1 MRVGKIRLSL
11 HGVALAC
18 YCAVFLALAVLSAMF
33 YDMQTLVYGFLGI
46 SMLEIGYLAIQQA
59 RGKTATRSPNVRL
72 GLVVVLVIS
81 IASHFVSYSAVTA
94 AAVIA
99 VTGLIVILIV
109 ILVSLRETGAKE
121 VVLAF
126 CLMVG
131 MSALTLVYPMGL
143 SRFTDE
149 RDLESVKAVDKYSE
163 YLSNSEKLLRLSL
176 DYDFSVGGSDIDA
189 DTLTVLSSITG
200 REATVA
206 EVTDSEL
213 VDKAISDYKK
223 SRE

>member
-18 YCAVFLALAVLSAMF
+18 YCAVFLALAVLAAMF

-46 SMLEIGYLAIQQA
+46 SMLELGYLVIQQS
-59 RGKTATRSPNVRL
+59 RGMTATRSYHARL
-72 GLVVVLVIS
+72 VAVVVLGIS
-81 IASHFVSYSAVTA
+81 IGSHFVSYSAVTA

-99 VTGLIVILIV
+99 VTGLIVIVL
-109 ILVSLRETGAKE
+109 SLKETGAKE

-149 RDLESVKAVDKYSE
+149 RDLRSIRAVDKYSE
-163 YLSNSEKLLRLSL
+163 YLGNSEKLLRLSL
-176 DYDFSVGGSDIDA
+176 DYAFSVGGNDIDA

-200 REATVA
+200 REATVEA
-206 EVTDSEL
+206 VTDSEF

-223 SRE
+223 SKE

>member
-1 MRVGKIRLSL
+1 
-11 HGVALAC
+11 
-18 YCAVFLALAVLSAMF
+18 MF

-59 RGKTATRSPNVRL
+59 RGKTATRSYHVRL
-72 GLVVVLVIS
+72 GLVVTLVIS
-81 IASHFVSYSAVTA
+81 IVSHFVNYNAVTA

-99 VTGLIVILIV
+99 VVALIVIVL
-109 ILVSLRETGAKE
+109 SLKETGAKE

-149 RDLESVKAVDKYSE
+149 RDLKSVKAVDKYSE
-163 YLSNSEKLLRLSL
+163 YLGNSEKLLRLSL

-200 REATVA
+200 KEATVA
-206 EVTDSEL
+206 EVTDSVL

>member
-11 HGVALAC
+11 YGVALAC

-59 RGKTATRSPNVRL
+59 SGKTATRSPNVRL

-81 IASHFVSYSAVTA
+81 IVSHFVSYSAVTA

-99 VTGLIVILIV
+99 VTGLIVIV
-109 ILVSLRETGAKE
+109 VSLRETGAKE

-149 RDLESVKAVDKYSE
+149 HDLKSVKAVDKYSE

-200 REATVA
+200 KEATVV

>member
-11 HGVALAC
+11 QGVALAC

-59 RGKTATRSPNVRL
+59 RGKTATRNPNVRL

-99 VTGLIVILIV
+99 VVALIVI
-109 ILVSLRETGAKE
+109 ILSLKETGAKE

-149 RDLESVKAVDKYSE
+149 RDLKSVKAVDKYSE

-200 REATVA
+200 EEATVA
-206 EVTDSEL
+206 EVTDSAL

-223 SRE
+223 SKE

>member
-1 MRVGKIRLSL
+1 
-11 HGVALAC
+11 
-18 YCAVFLALAVLSAMF
+18 MF

-46 SMLEIGYLAIQQA
+46 SMLEIGYLVIQQT
-59 RGKTATRSPNVRL
+59 RGNTATRSYHVRL
-72 GLVVVLVIS
+72 WLVVSFGIS
-81 IASHFVSYSAVTA
+81 IGSHFVNYTAVTA
-94 AAVIA
+94 ATVIA
-99 VTGLIVILIV
+99 VVGLIVIVL
-109 ILVSLRETGAKE
+109 SLKETGAKE

-149 RDLESVKAVDKYSE
+149 RDLKSVKAVDKYSE

-176 DYDFSVGGSDIDA
+176 DYDFSVGGSDIEA

-200 REATVA
+200 KEATVA
-206 EVTDSEL
+206 EVTDSAL

-223 SRE
+223 SRVISSF

>member
-1 MRVGKIRLSL
+1 MRVSKIRLSL

-46 SMLEIGYLAIQQA
+46 SMLELGYLAIQQS
-59 RGKTATRSPNVRL
+59 RGKTATKSAYARL

-81 IASHFVSYSAVTA
+81 IASHFVSYSAVPA

-99 VTGLIVILIV
+99 VTGLIVIVL
-109 ILVSLRETGAKE
+109 SLKETGAKE

-149 RDLESVKAVDKYSE
+149 RDLRSIRAVDKYSE
-163 YLSNSEKLLRLSL
+163 YLGNSEKLLRLSL
-176 DYDFSVGGSDIDA
+176 DYAFSVGGNDIDA

-200 REATVA
+200 KEATVA

>member
-1 MRVGKIRLSL
+1 
-11 HGVALAC
+11 
-18 YCAVFLALAVLSAMF
+18 MF
-33 YDMQTLVYGFLGI
+33 YDIQTLVYGFLGI

-99 VTGLIVILIV
+99 LVGLIV

-149 RDLESVKAVDKYSE
+149 RDLRSMKAIDKYSE
-163 YLSNSEKLLRLSL
+163 YLNNSEKLLRLSL
-176 DYDFSVGGSDIDA
+176 DYDFSVGGSDIDT

-200 REATVA
+200 KEATVA

>member
-1 MRVGKIRLSL
+1 MRVDKIRLSL

-18 YCAVFLALAVLSAMF
+18 YCAVFLALSVLSAMF

-46 SMLEIGYLAIQQA
+46 SMLEIGYLVIQQT
-59 RGKTATRSPNVRL
+59 RGNTATRSYHVRL

-99 VTGLIVILIV
+99 VTGLIV

-149 RDLESVKAVDKYSE
+149 HDLKSVKAVDKYSE
-163 YLSNSEKLLRLSL
+163 YLRNSEKLLRLSL

-200 REATVA
+200 KEATVA
-206 EVTDSEL
+206 EVKDSEL

>member
-46 SMLEIGYLAIQQA
+46 SMLELGYLVIQQS
-59 RGKTATRSPNVRL
+59 RGRTATRSYHARL
-72 GLVVVLVIS
+72 GLLVVLGIS
-81 IASHFVSYSAVTA
+81 IGSRFVSYSAVTA

-99 VTGLIVILIV
+99 LVGLVVIV
-109 ILVSLRETGAKE
+109 VSLRETGAKE

-143 SRFTDE
+143 SRFTDKH
-149 RDLESVKAVDKYSE
+149 DLNGVRAVDKYSE

-176 DYDFSVGGSDIDA
+176 DYDFSVKGTDIEA

-213 VDKAISDYKK
+213 VDKAIRDYKK

>member
-1 MRVGKIRLSL
+1 MV
-11 HGVALAC
+11 
-18 YCAVFLALAVLSAMF
+18 

-59 RGKTATRSPNVRL
+59 SGKTATRSPNVRL

-94 AAVIA
+94 AAVIV
-99 VTGLIVILIV
+99 VTGLIVIV
-109 ILVSLRETGAKE
+109 VSLKETGAKE

-149 RDLESVKAVDKYSE
+149 RDLRSMKAIDKYSE

-176 DYDFSVGGSDIDA
+176 DYDFSVGGSDIDT

-200 REATVA
+200 KEATVA

>member
-46 SMLEIGYLAIQQA
+46 SMLEIGYLVIQQS
-59 RGKTATRSPNVRL
+59 RGKTATKSAYARL
-72 GLVVVLVIS
+72 GLVAVLGIS
-81 IASHFVSYSAVTA
+81 IGSHFVSYSTVTA

-99 VTGLIVILIV
+99 VVALIVIVL
-109 ILVSLRETGAKE
+109 SLKETGAKE

-149 RDLESVKAVDKYSE
+149 RDLRSVRAVDKYSE
-163 YLSNSEKLLRLSL
+163 YLGNSEKLLRLSL
-176 DYDFSVGGSDIDA
+176 DYDFSVGGNDIEA

>member
-11 HGVALAC
+11 HGAALAC

-81 IASHFVSYSAVTA
+81 IASHFVSYSTVTA

-99 VTGLIVILIV
+99 VVALIVIVL
-109 ILVSLRETGAKE
+109 SLKETGAKE

-149 RDLESVKAVDKYSE
+149 RDLRSVRAVDKYSE
-163 YLSNSEKLLRLSL
+163 YLGNSEKLLRLSL
-176 DYDFSVGGSDIDA
+176 DYDFSVGGNDIEA

-223 SRE
+223 SKE

>member
-1 MRVGKIRLSL
+1 MRVGKISLSL

-18 YCAVFLALAVLSAMF
+18 YCAVFIALAVLSAMF

-46 SMLEIGYLAIQQA
+46 SMLELGYLVIQQS
-59 RGKTATRSPNVRL
+59 RGLTATRSYHTRL

-81 IASHFVSYSAVTA
+81 IGSHFVSYSAVTA

-99 VTGLIVILIV
+99 VTGLIV

-149 RDLESVKAVDKYSE
+149 HDLESVKAVDKYSE

-176 DYDFSVGGSDIDA
+176 DYDFSVGGSNIDA

-200 REATVA
+200 KEATVA

>member
-33 YDMQTLVYGFLGI
+33 YDTQTLVYGFLGI
-46 SMLEIGYLAIQQA
+46 SMLELGYLVIQQA
-59 RGKTATRSPNVRL
+59 LGKTATKSASVRL
-72 GLVVVLVIS
+72 GLVAVLGITVG
-81 IASHFVSYSAVTA
+81 SHFISYGAVTA

-99 VTGLIVILIV
+99 VVALIVIVL
-109 ILVSLRETGAKE
+109 SLKETGAKE

-131 MSALTLVYPMGL
+131 MSAITLVYPMGL

-149 RDLESVKAVDKYSE
+149 RDLE
-163 YLSNSEKLLRLSL
+163 R
-176 DYDFSVGGSDIDA
+176 
-189 DTLTVLSSITG
+189 
-200 REATVA
+200 
-206 EVTDSEL
+206 
-213 VDKAISDYKK
+213 
-223 SRE
+223 

>member
-1 MRVGKIRLSL
+1 
-11 HGVALAC
+11 
-18 YCAVFLALAVLSAMF
+18 MF

-81 IASHFVSYSAVTA
+81 IASQFVSYSAVTA

-99 VTGLIVILIV
+99 LVGLIV

-149 RDLESVKAVDKYSE
+149 RDLRSMKAIDKYSE

-176 DYDFSVGGSDIDA
+176 DYDFSVGGSDIDT

-200 REATVA
+200 KEATVA

-213 VDKAISDYKK
+213 VDRAISDYKK

>member
-11 HGVALAC
+11 HGAALAC

-33 YDMQTLVYGFLGI
+33 YDMQTLVYWFLGI
-46 SMLEIGYLAIQQA
+46 SMLELGYLVIQQT
-59 RGKTATRSPNVRL
+59 RGRTATRSYHVRL

-81 IASHFVSYSAVTA
+81 MASHFVSYSAVTA

-99 VTGLIVILIV
+99 VTGIIVIVL
-109 ILVSLRETGAKE
+109 SFKETGAKE

-149 RDLESVKAVDKYSE
+149 RDLKSVKAVDKYSE
-163 YLSNSEKLLRLSL
+163 YLRNSEKLLRLSL

-200 REATVA
+200 KEATVA

-213 VDKAISDYKK
+213 VDKSISDYKK
-223 SRE
+223 SKE

>member
-11 HGVALAC
+11 HGVALDC

-46 SMLEIGYLAIQQA
+46 SMLELGYLVIQQA
-59 RGKTATRSPNVRL
+59 SGRTATRSYHVRL

-99 VTGLIVILIV
+99 VVGIIVIVL
-109 ILVSLRETGAKE
+109 SLKETGAKE

-149 RDLESVKAVDKYSE
+149 RDLKSVKAVDKYSE

-176 DYDFSVGGSDIDA
+176 DYDFSVGGSDIEA

-200 REATVA
+200 KEATVA

>member
-1 MRVGKIRLSL
+1 
-11 HGVALAC
+11 
-18 YCAVFLALAVLSAMF
+18 MF

-46 SMLEIGYLAIQQA
+46 SMLELGYLVIQQS
-59 RGKTATRSPNVRL
+59 RRMTATRSYHVRL

-81 IASHFVSYSAVTA
+81 IGSHFVSYSAVTA

-99 VTGLIVILIV
+99 VTGLIV

-149 RDLESVKAVDKYSE
+149 RDLRSMKAIDKYSE

-176 DYDFSVGGSDIDA
+176 DYDFSVGGSNIDA
-189 DTLTVLSSITG
+189 DTLTVLFSITG
-200 REATVA
+200 KEATVA

>member
-1 MRVGKIRLSL
+1 
-11 HGVALAC
+11 
-18 YCAVFLALAVLSAMF
+18 MF

-59 RGKTATRSPNVRL
+59 RGKTATRSPNVQL

-99 VTGLIVILIV
+99 VTGLIVIV
-109 ILVSLRETGAKE
+109 VSLKETGAKE

-149 RDLESVKAVDKYSE
+149 RDLRSMKAIDKYSE
-163 YLSNSEKLLRLSL
+163 YISNSEKLLRLSL

-200 REATVA
+200 KEATVA
-206 EVTDSEL
+206 EVTDSVL

-223 SRE
+223 SSE

>member
-18 YCAVFLALAVLSAMF
+18 YCAVFLALSVLSAMF

-46 SMLEIGYLAIQQA
+46 SMLELGYLVIQQS
-59 RGKTATRSPNVRL
+59 RGLTATRSYHTRL
-72 GLVVVLVIS
+72 GLVVALVIS
-81 IASHFVSYSAVTA
+81 IASHFVSYNAVTA

-99 VTGLIVILIV
+99 VTGLIV

-131 MSALTLVYPMGL
+131 ISALTLVYPMGL
-143 SRFTDE
+143 SKFTDE
-149 RDLESVKAVDKYSE
+149 RDLRSMRAVDKYSE
-163 YLSNSEKLLRLSL
+163 YLRNSEKLLRLSL
-176 DYDFSVGGSDIDA
+176 DCDFSVGGSDIEA

-200 REATVA
+200 KEATVA

-223 SRE
+223 SKE

>member
-1 MRVGKIRLSL
+1 MRVGKISLSL

-99 VTGLIVILIV
+99 LVGLIV

-149 RDLESVKAVDKYSE
+149 RDLRSMKAIDKYSE
-163 YLSNSEKLLRLSL
+163 YLRNSEKLLRLSL
-176 DYDFSVGGSDIDA
+176 DYDFSVGGSAIDA

-200 REATVA
+200 KEATVA

>member
-11 HGVALAC
+11 HGVALVC

-99 VTGLIVILIV
+99 VVGLIVIV
-109 ILVSLRETGAKE
+109 VSLRETGAKE

-149 RDLESVKAVDKYSE
+149 RDLKSVKAVDKYSE

-200 REATVA
+200 KEATVA

-213 VDKAISDYKK
+213 VDKAISDFRE

>member
-18 YCAVFLALAVLSAMF
+18 YYAVFLALAVLSAMF

-46 SMLEIGYLAIQQA
+46 SMLELGYLAIQQS
-59 RGKTATRSPNVRL
+59 RGKTATKSAYARL
-72 GLVVVLVIS
+72 GLVAVLGIS
-81 IASHFVSYSAVTA
+81 IGSHFVNYNAVTA

-99 VTGLIVILIV
+99 VVGLIVIV
-109 ILVSLRETGAKE
+109 VSLRETGAKE

-149 RDLESVKAVDKYSE
+149 RDLKSVKAVDKYSE

-200 REATVA
+200 KEATVA

>member
-1 MRVGKIRLSL
+1 
-11 HGVALAC
+11 
-18 YCAVFLALAVLSAMF
+18 MF

-81 IASHFVSYSAVTA
+81 IGSHFVSYSAVTA

-99 VTGLIVILIV
+99 VTGLIV

-149 RDLESVKAVDKYSE
+149 HDLKSVRAVDKYSE
-163 YLSNSEKLLRLSL
+163 YLGNSEKLLRLSL

-189 DTLTVLSSITG
+189 DTLTVLTSITG

>member
-46 SMLEIGYLAIQQA
+46 SMLELGYLVIQQS
-59 RGKTATRSPNVRL
+59 RNRTATRSPNVRL

-99 VTGLIVILIV
+99 LVGLIV

-131 MSALTLVYPMGL
+131 MSAITLVYLMGL

-149 RDLESVKAVDKYSE
+149 RDLRSVRAVDKYSE
-163 YLSNSEKLLRLSL
+163 YLGNSEKLLRLSL
-176 DYDFSVGGSDIDA
+176 DYDFSVGGNDIEA

-200 REATVA
+200 REATVEA
-206 EVTDSEL
+206 VTDSEL

>member
-1 MRVGKIRLSL
+1 MRVGKISLSL

-99 VTGLIVILIV
+99 LVGLIV

-149 RDLESVKAVDKYSE
+149 RDLRSMKAIDKYSE

-176 DYDFSVGGSDIDA
+176 DYDFSVGGSDIDT

-200 REATVA
+200 KEATVA

-223 SRE
+223 SKE

>member
-1 MRVGKIRLSL
+1 
-11 HGVALAC
+11 
-18 YCAVFLALAVLSAMF
+18 MF

-46 SMLEIGYLAIQQA
+46 SMLELGYLVIQQT
-59 RGKTATRSPNVRL
+59 RGNTATRSYHVRL
-72 GLVVVLVIS
+72 GLVVTLVIS
-81 IASHFVSYSAVTA
+81 LVSHFVSYSAVTA
-94 AAVIA
+94 AAVI
-99 VTGLIVILIV
+99 VVVGLIVIVL
-109 ILVSLRETGAKE
+109 SLKETGAKE

-149 RDLESVKAVDKYSE
+149 RDLRSIRAVDKYSE

-176 DYDFSVGGSDIDA
+176 DYDFSVAGSDIDA

-200 REATVA
+200 KEATVA

>member
-1 MRVGKIRLSL
+1 M

-46 SMLEIGYLAIQQA
+46 SMLELGYLAIQQT
-59 RGKTATRSPNVRL
+59 RGKTATRSYHVRL
-72 GLVVVLVIS
+72 GLVVTLAIS
-81 IASHFVSYSAVTA
+81 IVSHFVSYSAVTA

-99 VTGLIVILIV
+99 VTGLIV

-149 RDLESVKAVDKYSE
+149 RDLRSMKAIDKYSE
-163 YLSNSEKLLRLSL
+163 YLGNSEKLLRLSL
-176 DYDFSVGGSDIDA
+176 DYAFSVGGNDIEA

-200 REATVA
+200 KEATVA

>member
-1 MRVGKIRLSL
+1 M

-99 VTGLIVILIV
+99 LVGLIV

-149 RDLESVKAVDKYSE
+149 HDLKSVRAVDKYSE
-163 YLSNSEKLLRLSL
+163 YIGNSEKLLRLSL
-176 DYDFSVGGSDIDA
+176 DYDFSVGGNDIEA

-200 REATVA
+200 KEATVA

-223 SRE
+223 SKE

>member
-18 YCAVFLALAVLSAMF
+18 YCAVFLVLAVLSAMF

-46 SMLEIGYLAIQQA
+46 SMLELGYLVIQQS
-59 RGKTATRSPNVRL
+59 RNRTATRSPNVRL

-99 VTGLIVILIV
+99 LVGLIV

-131 MSALTLVYPMGL
+131 MSAITLVYPMGL

-149 RDLESVKAVDKYSE
+149 RDLRSVRAVDKYSE
-163 YLSNSEKLLRLSL
+163 YLGNSEKLLRLSL
-176 DYDFSVGGSDIDA
+176 DYDFSVGGNDIEA

-200 REATVA
+200 REATVEA
-206 EVTDSEL
+206 VTDSEL

>member
-18 YCAVFLALAVLSAMF
+18 YCTVFLALAVLSAMF
-33 YDMQTLVYGFLGI
+33 YDRQTLVYGFLGI
-46 SMLEIGYLAIQQA
+46 SMLEIGYLVIQQS
-59 RGKTATRSPNVRL
+59 RGRTATRSYHVRL
-72 GLVVVLVIS
+72 GLAVVLVIS

-99 VTGLIVILIV
+99 VVGLIV
-109 ILVSLRETGAKE
+109 ILVSLRETGVKE

-149 RDLESVKAVDKYSE
+149 RDLRSMKAIDKYSE
-163 YLSNSEKLLRLSL
+163 YLRNSEKLLRLSL
-176 DYDFSVGGSDIDA
+176 DYDFSVVGNDIEA

-200 REATVA
+200 KEATVA

>member
-11 HGVALAC
+11 HGLALAC

-99 VTGLIVILIV
+99 LVGLIV

-149 RDLESVKAVDKYSE
+149 HDLKSVKAVDKYSE

-176 DYDFSVGGSDIDA
+176 DYDFSVGGNDIDA

-223 SRE
+223 SKE

>member
-1 MRVGKIRLSL
+1 
-11 HGVALAC
+11 
-18 YCAVFLALAVLSAMF
+18 
-33 YDMQTLVYGFLGI
+33 
-46 SMLEIGYLAIQQA
+46 
-59 RGKTATRSPNVRL
+59 
-72 GLVVVLVIS
+72 
-81 IASHFVSYSAVTA
+81 
-94 AAVIA
+94 
-99 VTGLIVILIV
+99 
-109 ILVSLRETGAKE
+109 
-121 VVLAF
+121 
-126 CLMVG
+126 MVG

-149 RDLESVKAVDKYSE
+149 RALKSIKAVDKYSE
-163 YLSNSEKLLRLSL
+163 YLRNSEKLLRLSL

-200 REATVA
+200 KEATVA

>member
-46 SMLEIGYLAIQQA
+46 SMLELGYLVIQQS
-59 RGKTATRSPNVRL
+59 RGMTATRSYHTRL
-72 GLVVVLVIS
+72 GLVVTLVIS
-81 IASHFVSYSAVTA
+81 IVSHFVSYSAVTA

-99 VTGLIVILIV
+99 VTGLIVIV
-109 ILVSLRETGAKE
+109 VSFKETGAKE

-149 RDLESVKAVDKYSE
+149 RDLRSIRAVDKYSE
-163 YLSNSEKLLRLSL
+163 YLGNSEKLLRLSL
-176 DYDFSVGGSDIDA
+176 DYAFSVGGNDIDA

-200 REATVA
+200 REATVEA
-206 EVTDSEL
+206 VTDSEF

>member
-1 MRVGKIRLSL
+1 
-11 HGVALAC
+11 
-18 YCAVFLALAVLSAMF
+18 MF

-46 SMLEIGYLAIQQA
+46 SMLELGYLVIQQS
-59 RGKTATRSPNVRL
+59 RGKTATKSPSVRL
-72 GLVVVLVIS
+72 GLVAVLGITVG
-81 IASHFVSYSAVTA
+81 SHFISYGAVTA

-99 VTGLIVILIV
+99 VTGLIVIVL
-109 ILVSLRETGAKE
+109 SLKEIGAKE

-149 RDLESVKAVDKYSE
+149 RDLRSVRAVDKYSE
-163 YLSNSEKLLRLSL
+163 YLGNSEKLLRLSL
-176 DYDFSVGGSDIDA
+176 DYDFSVGGNDIDA

-200 REATVA
+200 REATVEA
-206 EVTDSEL
+206 VTDSAL
-213 VDKAISDYKK
+213 VDRAISDYKN

>member
-1 MRVGKIRLSL
+1 MRVGKISLSL

-46 SMLEIGYLAIQQA
+46 SMLEIGYLVIQQT
-59 RGKTATRSPNVRL
+59 RGNTATRSYHVRL

-81 IASHFVSYSAVTA
+81 IGSHFVSYSAVTA

-99 VTGLIVILIV
+99 VTGLIVIVL
-109 ILVSLRETGAKE
+109 SFKETGAKE

-149 RDLESVKAVDKYSE
+149 RDLKSVKAVDKYSE
-163 YLSNSEKLLRLSL
+163 YLRNSEKLLRLSL

-200 REATVA
+200 KEATVEA
-206 EVTDSEL
+206 VTDSAL
-213 VDKAISDYKK
+213 VDKAISDYKN

>member
-11 HGVALAC
+11 HGVSLAC

-46 SMLEIGYLAIQQA
+46 SMLEIGYLAIQQT
-59 RGKTATRSPNVRL
+59 RGKTATRSYHVRL

-99 VTGLIVILIV
+99 LVGLIV

-149 RDLESVKAVDKYSE
+149 RDLRSMKAVDKYSE

-176 DYDFSVGGSDIDA
+176 DYDFSVGGNDIEA

-213 VDKAISDYKK
+213 VDKAISDFRE

>member
-33 YDMQTLVYGFLGI
+33 YDTQTLVYGFLGI

-94 AAVIA
+94 AAVIV
-99 VTGLIVILIV
+99 VTGLIV

-149 RDLESVKAVDKYSE
+149 RDLRSVRAVDKYSE

-176 DYDFSVGGSDIDA
+176 DYDFSVVGNDIEA

-206 EVTDSEL
+206 EVTDSAL